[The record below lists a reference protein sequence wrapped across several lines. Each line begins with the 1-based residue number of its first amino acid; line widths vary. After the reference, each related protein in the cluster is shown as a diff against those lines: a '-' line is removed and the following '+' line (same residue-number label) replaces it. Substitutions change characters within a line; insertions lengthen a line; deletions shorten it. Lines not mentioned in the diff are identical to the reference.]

1 MQFVYNIAAG
11 PFISQMENSVDY
23 IDVPRTYIKT
33 APEDY
38 YAAHIKGQ
46 SMTEAG
52 IPDDSIVLIRQ
63 SNIPKDEKIQV
74 VWHDGKTTLKRLKRD
89 ENNQWQLCYE
99 DGTGRCIEIK
109 QGEAYH
115 ILGDFVAVLPIKNDE

>member
-1 MQFVYNIAAG
+1 
-11 PFISQMENSVDY
+11 MENSVDY

-46 SMTEAG
+46 SMTGAG

-99 DGTGRCIEIK
+99 DGTDRCIEIQ

-115 ILGDFVAVLPIKNDE
+115 ILGDFVAVLPKKEEFVI